1 MNMNINRTVTVD
13 LNRNEID
20 LFMKA
25 LCRAKGIANWAENH
39 ENELPSSAK
48 GLEEQAY
55 EVQSVI
61 RGFLEWM
68 GIDTEDY
75 IYQYEEMDYTTFVQE
90 GEE

>member
-1 MNMNINRTVTVD
+1 MNITRKVTVD
-13 LNRNEID
+13 LNENEID

-25 LCRAKGIANWAENH
+25 LCRANGIANWAEDH
-39 ENELPSSAK
+39 EKELPESAK
-48 GLEEQAY
+48 GLYEQAY

-75 IYQYEEMDYTTFVQE
+75 IYQYEDMDYNAFVEE